1 MTALDVQ
8 PMSIANP
15 LAVLK
20 ITTRE
25 HIPSSIVTRLVTV
38 EEGFQHYDHKLCC
51 YQSLYQVLCCIH
63 SHSAL

>member
-20 ITTRE
+20 ITTSERS
-25 HIPSSIVTRLVTV
+25 PSSIVIGLVTV
-38 EEGFQHYDHKLCC
+38 EEGFQHYDCKLCC
-51 YQSLYQVLCCIH
+51 DQSLYQVLCCIH